1 MGVQPLHGKG
11 PHPLLWTGSRAAR
24 GRIISGVSNS
34 INYSVIFTVYIYIYI
49 FTNVA
54 RPHNS
59 ISRGRGLETH
69 VTAKKR
75 FYEIVHSDRVVGG
88 V

>member
-34 INYSVIFTVYIYIYI
+34 INYSVIFTVYIYLQTWPGRII
-49 FTNVA
+49 QSHGAAVW
-54 RPHNS
+54 RPT
-59 ISRGRGLETH
+59 LLQ
-69 VTAKKR
+69 KKR